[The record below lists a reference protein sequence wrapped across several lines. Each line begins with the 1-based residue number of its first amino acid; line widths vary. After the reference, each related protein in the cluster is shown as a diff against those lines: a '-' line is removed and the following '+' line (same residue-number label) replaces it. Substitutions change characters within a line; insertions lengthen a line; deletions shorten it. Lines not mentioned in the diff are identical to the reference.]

1 MIYYSLSVLMLAKIR
16 DILII
21 STPEDINSYKNLLG
35 NGSQLG
41 INLKYKVQ
49 PKPDGLA
56 KAFIIGKKF
65 IKNDNV
71 ALILGD
77 NLFYGSGFN
86 KILEN
91 ASKKIFLRFLV

>member
-1 MIYYSLSVLMLAKIR
+1 MLAKIR

-56 KAFIIGKKF
+56 KAFIIGK
-65 IKNDNV
+65 
-71 ALILGD
+71 
-77 NLFYGSGFN
+77 NLL
-86 KILEN
+86 KMIM
-91 ASKKIFLRFLV
+91 

>member
-16 DILII
+16 DTLII

-49 PKPDGLA
+49 PKPRW
-56 KAFIIGKKF
+56 
-65 IKNDNV
+65 
-71 ALILGD
+71 
-77 NLFYGSGFN
+77 S
-86 KILEN
+86 
-91 ASKKIFLRFLV
+91 R